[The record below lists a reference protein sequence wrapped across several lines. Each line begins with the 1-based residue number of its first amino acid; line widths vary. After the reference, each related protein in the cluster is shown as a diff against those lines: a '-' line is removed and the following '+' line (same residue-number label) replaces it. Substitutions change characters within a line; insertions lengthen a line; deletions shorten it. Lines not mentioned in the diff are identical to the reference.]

1 MSRVSLGHGRHRD
14 TLTLRRSQALL
25 QPTTGSSEVLP
36 PSYSP
41 RRQDTIHRKELDSG
55 FSRPL

>member
-25 QPTTGSSEVLP
+25 HPTTDPSEVLP
-36 PSYSP
+36 TWYSP

-55 FSRPL
+55 FSRSL